1 MRQTHMLAAAVA
13 AAVCLG
19 GPAAAQK
26 KPAAPPA
33 QAKAAAGKAAPGA
46 PVVAPPIDI
55 DRVAAA
61 AGLAAANKAQVAPHM
76 ALMNQ
81 QLIEMRQLTAHARK
95 DAPKAEQD
103 RMHKD
108 LAAYYAVF
116 KQHWDAAR
124 ALVPPAKQPAFD
136 AAIRTEMSG
145 GRRVGNPHPTMP
157 PTHPKMNPHTGKPI
171 K

>member
-1 MRQTHMLAAAVA
+1 MTPLLSTALLC
-13 AAVCLG
+13 CLG
-19 GPAAAQK
+19 LVLGLGACTTRTGSDSRGESRFDPRAI
-26 KPAAPPA
+26 
-33 QAKAAAGKAAPGA
+33 AKS
-46 PVVAPPIDI
+46 DI

-61 AGLAAANKAQVAPHM
+61 AGLAAANKAQVAPHV